1 MKKWYQS
8 SLFRFAITFLMA
20 LCIVLFVGKEF
31 DPVTKTESFII
42 SSDGWKKFR
51 KGMDVA
57 WWVKLTYKIDFSKY
71 DQLYQNDTEREAAK
85 KRAIAIILKNIDKR
99 VSALWVSDYVA
110 RQQLINN
117 DHFVVIEIW
126 GIYSL
131 DAAKELI
138 GKTVELEFKVPAEL
152 SKDLSSLVAQRASMT
167 KDLFNQI
174 KESPDDLAKIVVWRE
189 SEDIY
194 AQAFSGTN
202 YDMLPLVYQ
211 NNREKVLS
219 AKPWSIIDLWLWDY
233 AESDSQGLSG
243 EKITVRWYTLLVLDK
258 IEKSKIQSTTWSTP
272 LVTTGWEQEI
282 IQITAKEIFVPER
295 PQWIVAV
302 DPSTKEILNG
312 AFFSYASTTVSQ
324 TWKPVVTITFDDKGK
339 QIFCNLTKA
348 YVNKQMAIFVW
359 GQLLT
364 APNINE
370 PICAW
375 EAQIDG
381 QFTAASAR
389 ELAEWLNEW
398 ALPAPLILSQE
409 EKISAVLWDTAMQWA
424 ITAAVVALGL
434 ILIMLL
440 VMYEWRLALLG
451 FVVLVAYAVYL
462 LAVFKIIDYAF
473 SLSGIAAIILSL
485 GMGIDANILI
495 FERLK
500 EELKTGRSWLSAVE
514 TAYERS
520 RAAILDGNVTTLLI
534 FMVLFFM
541 GMSIFKWFW
550 LAWLFTWWLILL
562 VLAPLTKQLLLKLK
576 NK

>member
-233 AESDSQGLSG
+233 AESDNQGLSG

-272 LVTTGWEQEI
+272 LVTAGWEQEI

-370 PICAW
+370 PIYSCFSKRIGRMIKW
-375 EAQIDG
+375 MSS
-381 QFTAASAR
+381 TCTSY
-389 ELAEWLNEW
+389 
-398 ALPAPLILSQE
+398 LISRR
-409 EKISAVLWDTAMQWA
+409 KDISSSMRHSNAMSNN
-424 ITAAVVALGL
+424 GSS
-434 ILIMLL
+434 
-440 VMYEWRLALLG
+440 RC
-451 FVVLVAYAVYL
+451 FRAYPYN
-462 LAVFKIIDYAF
+462 AF
-473 SLSGIAAIILSL
+473 SNVWMEISITWFCCPCRLCSLSSCS
-485 GMGIDANILI
+485 
-495 FERLK
+495 F
-500 EELKTGRSWLSAVE
+500 
-514 TAYERS
+514 
-520 RAAILDGNVTTLLI
+520 
-534 FMVLFFM
+534 
-541 GMSIFKWFW
+541 
-550 LAWLFTWWLILL
+550 
-562 VLAPLTKQLLLKLK
+562 
-576 NK
+576 